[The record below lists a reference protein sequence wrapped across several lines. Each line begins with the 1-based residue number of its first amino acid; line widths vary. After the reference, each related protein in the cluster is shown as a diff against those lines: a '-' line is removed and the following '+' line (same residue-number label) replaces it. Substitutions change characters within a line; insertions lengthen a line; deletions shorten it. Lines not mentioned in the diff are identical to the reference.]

1 MADAVRLLFCCCLFL
16 WFLFA
21 LPFHFLCPS
30 ERREPFV
37 FSLFCFGFLLS
48 FRHSRGRFV
57 ETRLQEVQ
65 EEVEERARCGGDGE
79 APEELL
85 WVELDG
91 FCIDSWGARQTLG
104 AALEEPKSG
113 ARKHRDFVSCWDWL
127 ARSEEEEDT
136 KKKPMTAAETRKE
149 GGKRQ
154 QKINAKASSWKGTTM
169 VGATLSKLQWC

>member
-1 MADAVRLLFCCCLFL
+1 MQQKTKKCILLCVAVNGGDRNQRLYRTLCSPIRWQMRFGCCC
-16 WFLFA
+16 
-21 LPFHFLCPS
+21 C
-30 ERREPFV
+30 FV
-37 FSLFCFGFLLS
+37 YFFGFCLRCRFIFSAPPNEENRSFLVCFDLIMFYLLR

-104 AALEEPKSG
+104 AALEEPKGG
-113 ARKHRDFVSCWDWL
+113 ARKHRDFVSLVFRVGWRDQKK
-127 ARSEEEEDT
+127 T
-136 KKKPMTAAETRKE
+136 KKAQEKE
-149 GGKRQ
+149 NR
-154 QKINAKASSWKGTTM
+154 
-169 VGATLSKLQWC
+169 